1 MFEAV
6 SEFIAGLNPGW
17 GTVLVTVALV
27 VLNAYYIIQ
36 NRKLRQDSV
45 RPNFSLVPKGLQA
58 IGGARSFHGLYLR
71 NNGGT
76 ARDIEIEVE
85 STSKNF
91 YVSSLAK
98 GEEVRL
104 ILDLDDPVENNIV
117 IKIDLKFEDGY
128 GRELYDD
135 LKIDFGKDPLL
146 VEEPIQSELE
156 SIKREID
163 DIDFIHGKAR

>member
-1 MFEAV
+1 M
-6 SEFIAGLNPGW
+6 NPAW

-58 IGGARSFHGLYLR
+58 ISGARSFHGLYVR

-76 ARDIEIEVE
+76 ARDIKVDVKDP
-85 STSKNF
+85 SKNF

-98 GEEVRL
+98 GEEARL
-104 ILDLDDPVENNIV
+104 ILDLDDPVENDV
-117 IKIDLKFEDGY
+117 SVEVDLEFKDGY
-128 GRELYDD
+128 GRELDD
-135 LKIDFGKDPLL
+135 NLSIDFGKDPLL
-146 VEEPIQSELE
+146 VEDPIRSELDN
-156 SIKREID
+156 IKREID
-163 DIDFIHGKAR
+163 DIDFVVGKAR